1 MGTPLPDRKVN
12 PNTENEILMK
22 AIFSILIVAT
32 IAFTSCTRKP
42 FDRVEPTEVEQYS
55 IVYNDGKCGMYDNFA
70 DSLITSIKYDV
81 LSYNRST
88 IEDSLE
94 ISIWRCELDSS
105 VGMLAIEHSTNETIE
120 FIFPKT
126 E

>member
-1 MGTPLPDRKVN
+1 
-12 PNTENEILMK
+12 MK
-22 AIFSILIVAT
+22 SNVFLVTLVVVLFI
-32 IAFTSCTRKP
+32 SCTRKP
-42 FDRVEPTEVEQYS
+42 FDRIEPTEVEQYS

-70 DSLITSIKYDV
+70 DSLITSIKYDA

-94 ISIWRCELDSS
+94 ISIWRCELDGS
-105 VGMLAIEHSTNETIE
+105 VGMLAIEHSTNESME
-120 FIFPKT
+120 FMFPKT

>member
-1 MGTPLPDRKVN
+1 
-12 PNTENEILMK
+12 MK
-22 AIFSILIVAT
+22 SNVFLVTLVVVLFI
-32 IAFTSCTRKP
+32 SCTRKR
-42 FDRVEPTEVEQYS
+42 FDRIEPTEVEQYS

-70 DSLITSIKYDV
+70 DSLITSIKYDA

-105 VGMLAIEHSTNETIE
+105 IGMLAIEHSTNETIE

>member
-22 AIFSILIVAT
+22 PVFYILIVIT
-32 IAFTSCTRKP
+32 IVFTACTRKP
-42 FDRVEPTEVEQYS
+42 FDRTKPTEVEQYS
-55 IVYNDGKCGMYDNFA
+55 IVYDNGKCGLYDNYA
-70 DSLITSIKYDV
+70 DSLITSIKYDA

-94 ISIWRCELDSS
+94 ISIWRCELYSS
-105 VGMLAIEHSTNETIE
+105 VGMLAIEHSTNESME

>member
-1 MGTPLPDRKVN
+1 MKQPIF
-12 PNTENEILMK
+12 ILSQ
-22 AIFSILIVAT
+22 AF
-32 IAFTSCTRKP
+32 IAFVCLSCTRKP
-42 FDRVEPTEVEQYS
+42 FDRIEPTEVEQYS
-55 IVYNDGKCGMYDNFA
+55 IVYDDGKCGMYDNFA
-70 DSLITSIKYDV
+70 DSLITSIKYDA

-88 IEDSLE
+88 IKDSLE

-105 VGMLAIEHSTNETIE
+105 IGMLAIEHSTNETLE

>member
-12 PNTENEILMK
+12 PNTKNEILMK
-22 AIFSILIVAT
+22 SVFSILIVIT
-32 IAFTSCTRKP
+32 IVFTACTRKP
-42 FDRVEPTEVEQYS
+42 FSRLEPTEIERYS
-55 IVYNDGKCGMYDNFA
+55 IAYSIDKCGLYDNNA
-70 DSLITSIKYDV
+70 DSLITAIKYDA
-81 LSYNRST
+81 LRYNRTT
-88 IEDSLE
+88 IEDGLE

-105 VGMLAIEHSTNETIE
+105 VGMLAIEHSTNETME

>member
-1 MGTPLPDRKVN
+1 
-12 PNTENEILMK
+12 MK
-22 AIFSILIVAT
+22 SNVFLVTLVVVLFI
-32 IAFTSCTRKP
+32 SCTRKR
-42 FDRVEPTEVEQYS
+42 FDHIEPTEVEQYS

-70 DSLITSIKYDV
+70 DSLITSIKYDA

-105 VGMLAIEHSTNETIE
+105 IGMLAIEHSTNESME
-120 FIFPKT
+120 FIFPET

>member
-1 MGTPLPDRKVN
+1 
-12 PNTENEILMK
+12 MK
-22 AIFSILIVAT
+22 SNVFLVTLVVVLFI
-32 IAFTSCTRKP
+32 SCTCKR
-42 FDRVEPTEVEQYS
+42 FDHIEPTEVEQYS

-70 DSLITSIKYDV
+70 DSLITSIKYDA

-105 VGMLAIEHSTNETIE
+105 IGMLAIEHSTNETIE

>member
-1 MGTPLPDRKVN
+1 
-12 PNTENEILMK
+12 MK
-22 AIFSILIVAT
+22 PVFYILIVIT
-32 IAFTSCTRKP
+32 IVFTACTRKP
-42 FDRVEPTEVEQYS
+42 FDRIKPTEVEQYS
-55 IVYNDGKCGMYDNFA
+55 IVYDNGKCGLYDNYA
-70 DSLITSIKYDV
+70 DSLITSIKYDA

-94 ISIWRCELDSS
+94 ISIWRCELYSS
-105 VGMLAIEHSTNETIE
+105 VGMLAIEPSTNESME

>member
-1 MGTPLPDRKVN
+1 MKQFIF
-12 PNTENEILMK
+12 IL
-22 AIFSILIVAT
+22 LL
-32 IAFTSCTRKP
+32 AFTAFACNSCTRKP
-42 FDRVEPTEVEQYS
+42 FSHLEPTEIERYS
-55 IVYNDGKCGMYDNFA
+55 IAYSIDKCGLYDNNA
-70 DSLITSIKYDV
+70 DSLITAIKYDV

-88 IEDSLE
+88 IEDGLE

-105 VGMLAIEHSTNETIE
+105 IGMLAIEHSTNESME

>member
-22 AIFSILIVAT
+22 SVFSILIVIT
-32 IAFTSCTRKP
+32 IFFTACHTKP
-42 FDRVEPTEVEQYS
+42 FSRLEPTEIEHYS
-55 IVYNDGKCGMYDNFA
+55 IAYSLDKCALYDNNA
-70 DSLITSIKYDV
+70 DSLITAIKYDA
-81 LSYNRST
+81 LRYNRTT
-88 IEDSLE
+88 IEDGLE

-105 VGMLAIEHSTNETIE
+105 VGMLAIEHSTNETME

>member
-1 MGTPLPDRKVN
+1 MKQSLF
-12 PNTENEILMK
+12 IL
-22 AIFSILIVAT
+22 LLT
-32 IAFTSCTRKP
+32 LIAFASNSCTRKP
-42 FDRVEPTEVEQYS
+42 FDRIEPTEVEQYS
-55 IVYNDGKCGMYDNFA
+55 IVYDNGKCGLYDNYA

-105 VGMLAIEHSTNETIE
+105 IGMLAIEHSTNESME

>member
-1 MGTPLPDRKVN
+1 M
-12 PNTENEILMK
+12 TENIILMK

-32 IAFTSCTRKP
+32 IAFTSCTRKR
-42 FDRVEPTEVEQYS
+42 FDHIEPTEVEQYS

-70 DSLITSIKYDV
+70 DSLITSIKYDA

-105 VGMLAIEHSTNETIE
+105 IGMLASEHSTNETIE